1 MAPPSPNHPTCGQN
15 TPYPALWADL
25 PLKGGGI
32 FIVMVV
38 IAALFG
44 VKALAAPPAQD
55 MMQGGNVFA
64 ITCSSSFCH
73 GDGGVG
79 ARGPSLRNRNLMP
92 DFIRNT
98 VTNGRSGTPMP
109 SFKGSLSPHEIDMV
123 VDYVMSLS
131 PNNHNAGGPAAPAP
145 ASAPPP
151 APLSAQAQAGRAIF
165 FDLARAGSCAACHSY
180 QEEGGPIGTDLS
192 GIAKRTPQEIYQSI
206 VNPKSGN
213 PDYAMIRVG
222 GRDGK
227 MIAGVLKQRTDK
239 FVQLYDL
246 SSTPP
251 VLRSFYP
258 AEGMKEGYPGDIPA
272 YKHDLAG
279 YSKDELA
286 SLIAF
291 LKSAAGPAKDVTQ
304 QDLGQP

>member
-1 MAPPSPNHPTCGQN
+1 MRIDPISVI
-15 TPYPALWADL
+15 PAKAGMTIKTLGL
-25 PLKGGGI
+25 SL
-32 FIVMVV
+32 
-38 IAALFG
+38 AL
-44 VKALAAPPAQD
+44 VSTAQAAPPAQD

-79 ARGPSLRNRNLMP
+79 ARGPSLRNRNFMP
-92 DFIRNT
+92 DFVRNT

-131 PNNHNAGGPAAPAP
+131 PNNQNAAAGPTTPAP

-151 APLSAQAQAGRAIF
+151 APLSAQAQAGRAVF
-165 FDLARAGSCAACHSY
+165 FDLARTGSCAACHSY
-180 QEEGGPIGTDLS
+180 QEEGGPIGPDLS
-192 GIAKRTPQEIYQSI
+192 GIAKRAPRDIYQAMAT
-206 VNPKSGN
+206 PKSPTSGY
-213 PDYAMIRVG
+213 PTVKISLKTGETVF
-222 GRDGK
+222 
-227 MIAGVLKQRTDK
+227 GVVKGEPQNEAI
-239 FVQLYDL
+239 QLYDL

-251 VLRSFYP
+251 VLRSFYKSDGWSEFHP
-258 AEGMKEGYPGDIPA
+258 DGVPPYA
-272 YKHDLAG
+272 HDLSG

-291 LKSAAGPAKDVTQ
+291 LKSAAGPAKDVTP
-304 QDLGQP
+304 QDFADR

>member
-1 MAPPSPNHPTCGQN
+1 MRVDPFAVIPTKVGIHG
-15 TPYPALWADL
+15 PAFAKTERWIPTFA
-25 PLKGGGI
+25 G
-32 FIVMVV
+32 MT
-38 IAALFG
+38 IATLGLTLSISA
-44 VKALAAPPAQD
+44 VAAPPAD

-131 PNNHNAGGPAAPAP
+131 PNNHGVDAGPATPTP

-165 FDLARAGSCAACHSY
+165 FDLARESSCAACHSY
-180 QEEGGPIGTDLS
+180 QEEGGPIGADLS
-192 GIAKRTPQEIYQSI
+192 AVAARSPQDIYRAI
-206 VNPKSGN
+206 VNPTPEN
-213 PDYAMIRVG
+213 PGYPMLKLG
-222 GRDGK
+222 GRDGQ
-227 MIAGVLKQRTDK
+227 MITGVVRQRTDK
-239 FVQLYDL
+239 VVQIYDL
-246 SSTPP
+246 SSAPP

-258 AEGMKEGYPGDIPA
+258 AEGMKEDYPGDLPA
-272 YKHDLAG
+272 YKHKLTG
-279 YSKDELA
+279 YSKDEVA

-304 QDLGQP
+304 QDLAP

>member
-1 MAPPSPNHPTCGQN
+1 MVPPSPNYPTCGEI
-15 TPYPALWADL
+15 TPLPALRADL

-32 FIVMVV
+32 FTVMVV
-38 IAALFG
+38 MAALFG
-44 VKALAAPPAQD
+44 VKASAAPPAD

-79 ARGPSLRNRNLMP
+79 ARGPSLRNRNFMP
-92 DFIRNT
+92 DFVRNT

-131 PNNHNAGGPAAPAP
+131 PDNHSTNAGPVAPVP

-151 APLSAQAQAGRAIF
+151 APLSVQAEAGRKVF

-180 QEEGGPIGTDLS
+180 HDEGGPIGADLS
-192 GIAKRTPQEIYQSI
+192 AVAKRTPHDIYQAI
-206 VNPKSGN
+206 AKPNVPNA
-213 PDYAMIRVG
+213 DYPVATAG
-222 GRDGK
+222 GVTG
-227 MIAGVLKQRTDK
+227 ILKQKTDRLI
-239 FVQLYDL
+239 QLYDL
-246 SSTPP
+246 SSVPP

-258 AEGMKEGYPGDIPA
+258 ADGVKIEEAKSAAPIYS
-272 YKHDLAG
+272 HDLSG
-279 YSKDELA
+279 YSKDEVTG
-286 SLIAF
+286 LIAF
-291 LKSAAGPAKDVTQ
+291 LKSAAGPAKDVTP
-304 QDLGQP
+304 QDLAQP